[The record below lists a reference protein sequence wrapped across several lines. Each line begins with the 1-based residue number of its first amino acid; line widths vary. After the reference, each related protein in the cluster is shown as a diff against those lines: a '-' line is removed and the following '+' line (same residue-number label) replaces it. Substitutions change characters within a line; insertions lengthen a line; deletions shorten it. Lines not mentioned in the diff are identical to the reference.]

1 MRTTR
6 RSFALA
12 SAGVLT
18 SLSLVH
24 TPAAA
29 FSPTFTARQ
38 VAFQDAMRALWEEH
52 ITWTRLFIVDFVAGA
67 PELEATKARLLR
79 NQTDIGNAVVPYY
92 GDQGGQALARLLT
105 DHIVLAAGVLVAA
118 KAGDTAQVAT
128 AKEQWYT
135 NGNDIAGFLHTANPV
150 HWGLADMQLMMKEH
164 LDNTLAEAVA
174 HLTGDWAADI
184 AAYDTVHHQILSMAD
199 MLSAGI
205 AGQFPGAFA

>member
-24 TPAAA
+24 TVAAA
-29 FSPTFTARQ
+29 PSPAFTAKQ

-164 LDNTLAEAVA
+164 LDNTLTEAVA